1 MLEFEKFISS
11 FRGYM
16 SHAIGAICDGCYERE
31 EIVEGEEAA
40 QPIASFVFP
49 RVTVLHLGLLPRVKW
64 FYWGVHTSEWPKLK
78 DLLVAWWPKVEI
90 LASELLSFQY
100 IFGERQVEISLQLP
114 IFLVDDEVS
123 KCLN

>member
-1 MLEFEKFISS
+1 MPPPPFPIESQTTNFQLSKSTFSTCFWMLEFEKFISS

-64 FYWGVHTSEWPKLK
+64 FY
-78 DLLVAWWPKVEI
+78 
-90 LASELLSFQY
+90 
-100 IFGERQVEISLQLP
+100 
-114 IFLVDDEVS
+114 
-123 KCLN
+123 